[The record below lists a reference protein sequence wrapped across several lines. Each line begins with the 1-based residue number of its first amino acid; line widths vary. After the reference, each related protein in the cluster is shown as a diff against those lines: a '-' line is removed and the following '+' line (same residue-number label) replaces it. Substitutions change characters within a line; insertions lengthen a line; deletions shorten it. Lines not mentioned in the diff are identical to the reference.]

1 MARSWTRLHA
11 HLGVPPGAITF
22 DMVEKAV
29 ADHLDETDDLD
40 WKEALPQPP
49 RNGRWNEFAKDVA
62 AMANTRGG
70 LLIYGVSDDKRLAGI
85 DLQQVNEQQLG
96 QWVRNHVQPYVSGLS
111 LLPLTSDDG
120 SKSVLVVD
128 VPASEM
134 APHLVYGTADRDKK
148 QQAAVAPYRDGSH
161 TDWMPEHLIARAYQD
176 RFARQTAAEAELQE
190 HLRYATDVGLS
201 LAPHSAWIVIASR
214 PQRPLPRMVPPLD
227 RNAAQRVV
235 EAALRASVELKGNDA
250 FGMMPHV
257 LRSVTPTPRRG
268 LRRWVISNAL
278 TATDSVSGRPVV
290 IELHHDGTTVLAAD
304 LSWKALERLEGTNV
318 ACPVLIDAVTAAAFD
333 AVALATE
340 LRRALLDD
348 SAADVTALVAA
359 PPDYRDPFVPVL
371 TEHGTF
377 VSIPDYARRPPR
389 LLPGTSEIPAAA
401 DTDVLRG
408 VAEELRAGI
417 VNQFGLE

>member
-11 HLGVPPGAITF
+11 HLGAPPGAITF
-22 DMVEKAV
+22 DMVQKAV
-29 ADHLDETDDLD
+29 ADRLDETDDLD

-49 RNGRWNEFAKDVA
+49 QDGRWNEFAKDVA
-62 AMANTRGG
+62 AMANSRGG
-70 LLIYGVSDDKRLAGI
+70 LLIYGVSNDVRLTGI
-85 DLQQVNEQQLG
+85 NPQQVNEQQLG

-111 LLPLTSDDG
+111 FLTLTSDDG
-120 SKSVLVVD
+120 SQSVLVVD
-128 VPASEM
+128 VPASET
-134 APHLVYGTADRDKK
+134 APHLVYGTAAKDKA
-148 QQAAVAPYRDGSH
+148 QQAAVTPYRDGSH

-176 RFARQTAAEAELQE
+176 RFARQAAAEAELQE

-227 RNAAQRVV
+227 RNGAQRVV
-235 EAALRASVELKGNDA
+235 KAALRKSVELKDNA
-250 FGMMPHV
+250 FGMAPHV
-257 LRSVTPTPRRG
+257 LRSINPTPRRG
-268 LRRWVISNAL
+268 LRRWVIGNAL

-290 IELHHDGTTVLAAD
+290 IELHHDGTAVLAAD
-304 LSWKALERLEGTNV
+304 VSWKALERLPGTNV
-318 ACPVLIDAVTAAAFD
+318 ACPVLIDAVTVAAFD

-340 LRRALLDD
+340 FRRALLDD

-371 TEHGTF
+371 TEHGNF

-389 LLPGTSEIPAAA
+389 LLPATSEIPAAA
-401 DTDVLRG
+401 DGAVLRG